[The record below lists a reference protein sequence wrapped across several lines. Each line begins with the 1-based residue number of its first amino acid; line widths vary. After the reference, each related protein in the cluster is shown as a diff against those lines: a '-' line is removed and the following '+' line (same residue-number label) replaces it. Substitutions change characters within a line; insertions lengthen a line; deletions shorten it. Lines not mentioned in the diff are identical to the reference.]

1 MLNHPP
7 RGEGKPHIPLLSLEQ
22 NPQLSFLP
30 GGGPAPRRDTALIL
44 TAPGSSWQQDQ
55 DMGHRHCL
63 GLCSSQGTQWPRASV
78 SLLPSPR
85 VLSSALEPQCP
96 KAFTEPHKQRAIN
109 VHCWESSP
117 KSHLLGSQHMHSLV
131 FPKKLKLTRKSQQAR
146 GAEAGRPQTNPSAAH
161 ALQPCMHSTPAPSL
175 LAPFD
180 LTMPK
185 KVLLCF

>member
-22 NPQLSFLP
+22 SPQLSFLP
-30 GGGPAPRRDTALIL
+30 GGDQHQGGTQLSFSLLLGAAGSRTRTWDTDTAWGFAALR
-44 TAPGSSWQQDQ
+44 AHG
-55 DMGHRHCL
+55 
-63 GLCSSQGTQWPRASV
+63 ASV

-85 VLSSALEPQCP
+85 VLSRALEPQCP
-96 KAFTEPHKQRAIN
+96 KAFTEPHKQRAIK
-109 VHCWESSP
+109 VHCWERSP
-117 KSHLLGSQHMHSLV
+117 KSHLLGSQHMHSLL
-131 FPKKLKLTRKSQQAR
+131 FPKKLKLRRKSQQAR
-146 GAEAGRPQTNPSAAH
+146 GAEAGRPQTNPSAAQ